1 MALSV
6 HYQFRFRCFTFGFGF
21 GLAES
26 KKVVLVDHYLIGFLM
41 KLTCG
46 RVATS
51 MHWTRMRFDIG
62 VNANVMSFDISLECG
77 GKITLITF
85 VLVCS
90 SVVHLDMN
98 AKLAIGWGAI
108 ATEITHEVLNV
119 AMDTIDV
126 LPKGM
131 RRSTLDRAFR
141 TGPSAVK
148 RK

>member
-1 MALSV
+1 MVQPLDLGINLEVTAGIMTLITTHAHV
-6 HYQFRFRCFTFGFGF
+6 DP
-21 GLAES
+21 LDM
-26 KKVVLVDHYLIGFLM
+26 LVYVSFF
-41 KLTCG
+41 CG

-98 AKLAIGWGAI
+98 AKLAIG
-108 ATEITHEVLNV
+108 
-119 AMDTIDV
+119 
-126 LPKGM
+126 
-131 RRSTLDRAFR
+131 
-141 TGPSAVK
+141 
-148 RK
+148 